1 MYIFT
6 RSRALLSFNRPDL
19 YTYRLDEIGQCLQM
33 LCRFSGHREISVLTH
48 TRNMY
53 QDALAHGEPPI
64 VLLAIMLHD
73 APEAYTGDITSP
85 VQEYLGAEAKARLAD
100 LHADMLVCICRD
112 IGAPVNK
119 VTDDDVARAVKYY
132 DTRALWNE
140 SLMHVYGTPVTDHW
154 YVTTVEN
161 LLDEVNDVG

>member
-6 RSRALLSFNRPDL
+6 RNEALLSFNRPDL
-19 YTYRLDEIGQCLQM
+19 YAYQLDEIGKCLQI

-53 QDALAHGEPPI
+53 EDALAFGEPPI
-64 VLLAIMLHD
+64 ILLAIMLHD

-85 VQEYLGAEAKARLAD
+85 VQEYLGAEAKARLAN
-100 LHADMLVCICRD
+100 LHADMLACICRD

-140 SLMHVYGTPVTDHW
+140 ALQHDGGNPATLHW
-154 YVTTVEN
+154 FVTTVEN
-161 LLDEVNDVG
+161 LLDKVNDVG

>member
-6 RSRALLSFNRPDL
+6 RNKGLLSFNRPDL
-19 YTYRLDEIGQCLQM
+19 YTYRLDEIGKCLQM

-53 QDALAHGEPPI
+53 EDALAHGELPI

-85 VQEYLGAEAKARLAD
+85 VQEYLGAEAKTRLAI
-100 LHADMLVCICRD
+100 LHADMLTCICRD

-119 VTDDDVARAVKYY
+119 VMDDDVARAVKYY

-140 SLMHVYGTPVTDHW
+140 ALQHSYGTPVTDHW
-154 YVTTVEN
+154 FVTTVEN
-161 LLDEVNDVG
+161 LLDKVNDVG

>member
-6 RSRALLSFNRPDL
+6 RNKALLSFNRPDL
-19 YTYRLDEIGQCLQM
+19 YTFQLDEIGRCLQM

-53 QDALAHGEPPI
+53 NDALTFGEPPI

-85 VQEYLGAEAKARLAD
+85 VQEYLGAEAKARLAN
-100 LHADMLVCICRD
+100 LHADILVCICRD
-112 IGAPVNK
+112 IGAPMDK
-119 VTDDDVARAVKYY
+119 VMNDTVDRSVKYY

-140 SLMHVYGTPVTDHW
+140 SLLHSGGDPATLHW
-154 YVTTVEN
+154 FVTTVEN